1 MHCRYLKGEL
11 NNSPVPL
18 DDTFRYY
25 NGLFF
30 GEKCY
35 RVYPRSYN
43 GPDVDGTTF
52 PGNPDKIDYV
62 MVDAGATVINAWI
75 ARAWEDQ
82 GKASDHWPVAAV
94 VDLLH

>member
-1 MHCRYLKGEL
+1 MKLHCRYLKGEL
-11 NNSPVPL
+11 NHNNSPSPVPL
-18 DDTFRYY
+18 DDTFR
-25 NGLFF
+25 
-30 GEKCY
+30 
-35 RVYPRSYN
+35 SYN
-43 GPDVDGTTF
+43 GPDADGTTF